1 LVNTGEEEMNAHRR
15 TARIVGV
22 LFIVGTVAGSLSVLL
37 SESILGA
44 PGYLT
49 EISTN
54 EIRVAIGAFLELV
67 MAVAVV
73 AIPYVIFPI
82 LKKHDERIAIGYV
95 GARTI
100 EGVGYIVSV
109 IILLSLTSLSQ
120 EFVKAGA
127 PVASSFQVLGDL
139 LLAGRE
145 WVNFVGVYIVFNLG
159 ALLFYYV
166 LFRSKLIPRLIS
178 AWGFIAALLWLAGIL
193 VVLFDITT
201 TSSTIYT
208 LSFVPMFAQ
217 EMVMAV
223 WLIVK
228 GFNPDATVF
237 EFAE

>member
-1 LVNTGEEEMNAHRR
+1 MNTNRK

-22 LFIVGTVAGSLSVLL
+22 LFIIGTVAGSLSVLL
-37 SESILGA
+37 SESILGS
-44 PGYLT
+44 PDYLT
-49 EISTN
+49 KIAAN
-54 EIRVAIGAFLELV
+54 ETRVVIGALLELV
-67 MAVAVV
+67 MAAAVV

-82 LKKHDERIAIGYV
+82 LKRHNERIAIGYV
-95 GARTI
+95 GARTM

-127 PVASSFQVLGDL
+127 PDAFNFQALGAL

-145 WVNFVGVYIVFNLG
+145 WATYVGVYIVFNLG
-159 ALLFYYV
+159 ALLFYY
-166 LFRSKLIPRLIS
+166 LLYQSKLIPRFIS
-178 AWGFIAALLWLAGIL
+178 AWGFVAALLWLAGVL
-193 VVLFDITT
+193 LVLFDLTT

-228 GFNPDATVF
+228 GFNSSAIASGSAKETL
-237 EFAE
+237 